1 MKLSF
6 KKSIV
11 LIIFAAV
18 LIQIGSQFIYI
29 HRIAENSAK
38 RLLSYTNTTVKQIEN
53 NLDSAFKSI
62 AYTTTYF
69 PSTPPYSS
77 FCRKKSS
84 WKNIKCL
91 PS

>member
-1 MKLSF
+1 MRLSF

-11 LIIFAAV
+11 LIILAAI
-18 LIQIGSQFIYI
+18 LIQVGSQFIYI
-29 HRIAENSAK
+29 HKIAENSAQ

-69 PSTPPYSS
+69 PSIPECSS
-77 FCRKKSS
+77 SWRRRSS
-84 WKNIKCL
+84 WKNTGC
-91 PS
+91 

>member
-62 AYTTTYF
+62 AYTV
-69 PSTPPYSS
+69 SVG
-77 FCRKKSS
+77 RRAAGK
-84 WKNIKCL
+84 I
-91 PS
+91 

>member
-53 NLDSAFKSI
+53 NLYLFFHQLRRTAVSVGRRAAGKI
-62 AYTTTYF
+62 
-69 PSTPPYSS
+69 
-77 FCRKKSS
+77 
-84 WKNIKCL
+84 
-91 PS
+91 

>member
-38 RLLSYTNTTVKQIEN
+38 RLLSLSLIH
-53 NLDSAFKSI
+53 I
-62 AYTTTYF
+62 
-69 PSTPPYSS
+69 
-77 FCRKKSS
+77 
-84 WKNIKCL
+84 
-91 PS
+91 

>member
-62 AYTTTYF
+62 GIGNAF
-69 PSTPPYSS
+69 
-77 FCRKKSS
+77 
-84 WKNIKCL
+84 KC
-91 PS
+91 